1 MNTIITFK
9 IQRFNPKKDKAPYFN
24 EYQVP
29 LSPYMRVLDGLNY
42 IYENYDETL
51 AYRWVCRAGQCGS
64 CAIEING
71 KVGLACKTEVTEDVK
86 EITLRPL
93 YLFPIIKDL
102 VVDMGEGWNR
112 LLEIRPFVERDKYP
126 EEFVRLYPEEVEE
139 LKELRQCIECWSC
152 VASCPVTRSA
162 WNDMVVRSGN
172 LLPLPLSGEKLA
184 IYDGYKD
191 DILDRIGI
199 FFKYGLYKCTSCK
212 NCAAVCPQEID
223 IPEKVFI
230 KLKSRAVERSLV
242 LPKTRD
248 FLENVYLKG
257 NPYGEERSKRDKWA
271 EGMKIKRYDED
282 DEFLYY
288 VGCVGSYDTRAQ
300 NAARAFGDI
309 LTKCNI
315 SFGIL
320 GEEEVC
326 DGNEVKNLGEL
337 GLFQEL
343 ADKNIEKFKE
353 IGVKKIVTLSPH
365 SYNAIKNDY
374 PKEGGKFEVY
384 HYTQLLR
391 ELIDQ
396 KKIGLTE
403 LDAKIV
409 YHDSCFLG
417 RYNGEYD
424 APRDILNAIPGV
436 KLIEM
441 EKNKDNSLCCGG
453 GSGNFYIDFLGEYTN
468 SPARIRVRDAYSTG
482 ADILAVACPI
492 CLTMFEDA
500 VKVEGLEEKLVVKD
514 ISEIVNDL
522 SQSKK

>member
-1 MNTIITFK
+1 MNNNITFK
-9 IQRFNPKKDKAPYFN
+9 IQRFNPKKDETPYFK

-71 KVGLACKTEVTEDVK
+71 KVGLACKTEVDKYAK
-86 EITLRPL
+86 EITLKPL

-102 VVDMGEGWNR
+102 VVDMNEGWKK
-112 LLEIRPFVERDKYP
+112 LIEVKPFVEREKYP
-126 EEFVRLYPEEVEE
+126 EEFVKLYPEEIED

-152 VASCPVTRSA
+152 VASCPVTRVA
-162 WNDMVVRSGN
+162 WDDMAGLLS
-172 LLPLPLSGEKLA
+172 LPLAGEKLA
-184 IYDGYKD
+184 VYDGYKD
-191 DILDRIGI
+191 DILDRIGL

-212 NCAAVCPQEID
+212 SCTAVCPQEID
-223 IPEKVFI
+223 IPEKVFL

-271 EGMKIKRYDED
+271 EEMEVKIFDEN

-300 NAARAFGDI
+300 DAARAFGDI
-309 LTKCNI
+309 LNKCNI

-326 DGNEVKNLGEL
+326 DGNEVKNLGEM

-343 ADKNIEKFKE
+343 AERNIEKFKE
-353 IGVKKIVTLSPH
+353 LGVKKIVILSPH

-374 PKEGGKFEVY
+374 PKMGGNFEVF
-384 HYTQLLR
+384 HYTQLLKD
-391 ELIDQ
+391 LISHN
-396 KKIGLTE
+396 KINLAEFDT
-403 LDAKIV
+403 KIA

-424 APRDILNAIPGV
+424 APRDILNAIHGV

-441 EKNKDNSLCCGG
+441 EKNKENSLCCGG
-453 GSGNFYIDFLGEYTN
+453 GSGNFYIDFLGEYKN
-468 SPARIRVRDAYSTG
+468 SPARIRVKDAYNLG
-482 ADILAVACPI
+482 ANVLAVACPI

-514 ISEIVNDL
+514 ISEIVNEFYL
-522 SQSKK
+522 PKG